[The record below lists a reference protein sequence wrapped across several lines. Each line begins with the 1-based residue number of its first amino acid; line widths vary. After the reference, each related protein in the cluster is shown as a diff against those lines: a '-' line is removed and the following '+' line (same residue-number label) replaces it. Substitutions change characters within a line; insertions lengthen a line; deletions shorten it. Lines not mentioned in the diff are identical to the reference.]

1 MSVRATSRPHP
12 PRTTSNPATF
22 ADMVKLL
29 PDRVGAWTAR
39 PPDRLCD
46 RRTIYDYMDGA
57 AEVYLT
63 YAYAGLVVR
72 QYGRSPEPSIIVELF
87 DMTGSFD
94 AFGVFTNGRDEDL
107 PDAGIGQGAE
117 LRDELLTFWK
127 DRYFVA
133 VRVDAERAG
142 RPIREAVAK
151 LGRAIAAA
159 IGKTGALPEVLA
171 YLPADGLITH
181 SVRYV
186 YLPDALN
193 YHYDFGPGNLLGL
206 DAKTQAALATYRCGK
221 VRCHVLCVLY
231 PTEALVAEARRR
243 FVAGFARRADGD
255 GAAKIGDDQWIG
267 LQTHGRLLAAALDV
281 PTRGAAVKLAD
292 LAIKQYRAAR
302 PPGTKNKEHRP

>member
-1 MSVRATSRPHP
+1 MSVRATSRPYP

-22 ADMVKLL
+22 ADMVKVL
-29 PDRVGAWTAR
+29 PDRVGTWTAR

-72 QYGRSPEPSIIVELF
+72 QYGRSPESSIIVELF
-87 DMTGSFD
+87 DMTGAFD
-94 AFGVFTNGRDEDL
+94 AFGVFSNGRDEDL
-107 PDAGIGQGAE
+107 RDAGIGQGAE

-133 VRVDAERAG
+133 VRVDADDVRPSVRAS
-142 RPIREAVAK
+142 VAK
-151 LGRAIAAA
+151 LGRAVAAA

-171 YLPADGLITH
+171 YLPADGLIKH

-193 YHYDFGPGNLLGL
+193 YHYDFGPGNLLRL
-206 DAKTQAALATYRCGK
+206 DARTQAVLATYRRDK
-221 VRCHVLCVLY
+221 VRCHLLCVLY
-231 PTEALVAEARRR
+231 PTEALAAEARRR
-243 FVAGFARRADGD
+243 FVAEFARRVDRD
-255 GAAKIGDDQWIG
+255 GAARIGDDRWVG
-267 LQTHGRLLAAALDV
+267 LQTHGCLLAAALDV
-281 PTRGAAVKLAD
+281 PTRGAAIKLAD
-292 LAIKQYRAAR
+292 LAIKQYRASR
-302 PPGTKNKEHRP
+302 PGSKNKEHRP